1 MRRLSTS
8 FFAFAFVL
16 GLLAGCSRE
25 SNKGG
30 PGAKDTTR
38 TETKTSDG
46 KTTTTTSTSDG
57 GDRANTF
64 SVKAP
69 LTSTS
74 LRPGERKEV
83 TVTVS
88 RGNKFDAD
96 VTLKFDPPAG
106 VKVDPPT
113 AVAKKGTD
121 DVRVHLEAAPDA
133 AAGDKVVHIIGTGA
147 GGPDAH
153 VDMKVDVRKK
163 D

>member
-30 PGAKDTTR
+30 PGAVTK
-38 TETKTSDG
+38 TETKSSDG

-57 GDRANTF
+57 GNRNDTF
-64 SVKAP
+64 SVKVP
-69 LTSTS
+69 LTSTG
-74 LRPGERKEV
+74 LKPGERKEV

-88 RGNKFDAD
+88 RGSKFDAD

-106 VKVDPPT
+106 LKVDPPT

-121 DVRVHLEAAPDA
+121 DVRVHVEAMPDA
-133 AAGDKVVHIIGTGA
+133 APGDKLVHVIGTGA

-153 VDMKVDVRKK
+153 VDLKVDVKKK